1 MTMKSNKV
9 TSIFI
14 HLFFSYIYLMGIQI
28 TTKKLLLYGIKW
40 VNTRNTE
47 QSNTQKVHTIR
58 YYFFIIYVGVE

>member
-1 MTMKSNKV
+1 MKSNKV